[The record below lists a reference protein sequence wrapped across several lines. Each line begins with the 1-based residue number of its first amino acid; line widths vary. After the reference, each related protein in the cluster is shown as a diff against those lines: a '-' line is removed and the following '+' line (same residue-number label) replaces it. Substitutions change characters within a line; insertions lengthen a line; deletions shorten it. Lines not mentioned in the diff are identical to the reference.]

1 MPECDRCGGDADG
14 ESWGTTL
21 YDDHVGLTFN
31 HGVGITLC
39 ASCRDEFEGWV
50 QGASDD

>member
-1 MPECDRCGGDADG
+1 MPECDRCGAEAED

-21 YDDHVGLTFN
+21 YDDHVGLTIN

-39 ASCRDEFEGWV
+39 ESCRDQFEDWLRGEY
-50 QGASDD
+50 A